1 MKNTTFKIT
10 ILALA
15 LFAFSSIQAQ
25 EKKEP
30 NFEKMLKRFDAD
42 GNGSISLEE
51 FKSAKRKKE
60 VPTERLEKNYA
71 RIDANN
77 DGSVTLAELKENW
90 AKRKEKKKKKQSQF

>member
-15 LFAFSSIQAQ
+15 LFAFTSIQAQ

-60 VPTERLEKNYA
+60 VTNERLEKNYA